1 MLNILF
7 GTFDRL
13 LDEKNRLSLPSK
25 LVKKLSST
33 VYAMNGHNNVMY
45 LYSEEF
51 FLQECERTMKLNR
64 DKKMARD
71 ISLFRSSDV
80 TEFEID
86 NVNRIH
92 LDVSTMKRYNFKKE
106 VTIIGNYD
114 HLEIWNTEDWNKY
127 HEEISRNYDKNT
139 EEYLNDEQ

>member
-1 MLNILF
+1 MINILF

-25 LVKKLSST
+25 LVKKLSPT